1 MYVFPILSD
10 LTHVAGWDPYTLHEL
25 ARASWVGSV
34 QCRSRTTSHNGRWET
49 RWSIYRSSLQV
60 KQNTCEVLVPVWFDY
75 CCRWPSPGTTHASLR
90 TSYNDNLHRPFPTT
104 DVQQLRVIMAEA
116 TSGRDLARGCHENI
130 LQGVVTRK
138 IDTWTVD
145 KSCLSFAV
153 VNSITTVCIAI
164 PMPGMMLTLHANQ

>member
-10 LTHVAGWDPYTLHEL
+10 LTHVAGWDPYTLHDL

-75 CCRWPSPGTTHASLR
+75 CCRWHHQEQRMHHYVLR
-90 TSYNDNLHRPFPTT
+90 TTTTFIDHSPLLMFNNYASSWPRPHQDGIWHG
-104 DVQQLRVIMAEA
+104 DVTKIFYRGLSHVKSTREQSTSRVYHLLSSIQLLRYALLYQCPVW
-116 TSGRDLARGCHENI
+116 C
-130 LQGVVTRK
+130 
-138 IDTWTVD
+138 
-145 KSCLSFAV
+145 
-153 VNSITTVCIAI
+153 
-164 PMPGMMLTLHANQ
+164 